1 VRAPHGDRP
10 NGHHRVTPRRW
21 QDERHAADPS
31 HRNRHRDRSRG
42 RHRHVLPASSG
53 GLPKASAA
61 DWARADALD
70 PGAVTPDGQ
79 WLLRFRCFAI
89 RLDSGETVLVDAG
102 IGPAGSPAA
111 AWAPVPGR
119 LPEELAA
126 VDIDREAVSAVV
138 LTHLHTDHIG
148 WAVVGDGE
156 AARPYFPNARYV
168 LQRAEVAALDSPAL
182 AERLLD
188 PLRAT
193 DQLHLVDGTTRL
205 GRGVLAVHTPGHT
218 PGHQCVLVES
228 GDERLAVIGDLLVHA
243 LQLVDPDQPYAFE
256 VDPDEA
262 RESRLRLLG
271 ELARVGGA
279 IATAHLTDAFRAV

>member
-1 VRAPHGDRP
+1 MSGMPLIRRAGAATVIALEDGVGTFFRP
-10 NGHHRVTPRRW
+10 RQEVF
-21 QDERHAADPS
+21 
-31 HRNRHRDRSRG
+31 
-42 RHRHVLPASSG
+42 
-53 GLPKASAA
+53 PKASAA

-126 VDIDREAVSAVV
+126 AAIDRDAVSAVV

-148 WAVVGDGE
+148 WAVVGDGG

-168 LQRAEVAALDSPAL
+168 LQRAEVAALESPTL

-193 DQLHLVDGTTRL
+193 NQLHLVDGTTRL
-205 GRGVLAVHTPGHT
+205 GPGVVAVHTPGHT

-228 GDERLAVIGDLLVHA
+228 GDETLAVTGDLLVHA
-243 LQLVDPDQPYAFE
+243 LQLADPGQPYAYEADPDQ
-256 VDPDEA
+256 A

>member
-1 VRAPHGDRP
+1 MPLIRRAGTATVIALEDGVGTFFRP
-10 NGHHRVTPRRW
+10 REEVF
-21 QDERHAADPS
+21 
-31 HRNRHRDRSRG
+31 
-42 RHRHVLPASSG
+42 
-53 GLPKASAA
+53 PKASAA

-89 RLDSGETVLVDAG
+89 RLDSGETLLVDAG

-126 VDIDREAVSAVV
+126 VTIDREAVSAVV

-156 AARPYFPNARYV
+156 APRPYFPNARYV
-168 LQRAEVAALDSPAL
+168 LQRAEVAALDSPTL

-205 GRGVLAVHTPGHT
+205 GPGVLAVHTPGH
-218 PGHQCVLVES
+218 QCVVVES
-228 GDERLAVIGDLLVHA
+228 GDETVAVTGDLLVHA
-243 LQLVDPDQPYAFE
+243 LQLADPGQPYAFE
-256 VDPDEA
+256 ADPDAA

>member
-1 VRAPHGDRP
+1 MPLIRRAGSATVIALEDGVGTFFRP
-10 NGHHRVTPRRW
+10 RQEVF
-21 QDERHAADPS
+21 
-31 HRNRHRDRSRG
+31 
-42 RHRHVLPASSG
+42 
-53 GLPKASAA
+53 PKASAA

-89 RLDSGETVLVDAG
+89 CLDSGETVLVDAG

-126 VDIDREAVSAVV
+126 AAIDREAVSAVV

-168 LQRAEVAALDSPAL
+168 LQRAEVAALESPTL

-205 GRGVLAVHTPGHT
+205 GPGVLAVHTPGHT
-218 PGHQCVLVES
+218 PGHQCVLVGRATRPS
-228 GDERLAVIGDLLVHA
+228 PSPVTCSCTRCN
-243 LQLVDPDQPYAFE
+243 
-256 VDPDEA
+256 
-262 RESRLRLLG
+262 SRTPASRTRTRPIRTRPASHG
-271 ELARVGGA
+271 SACSASWPGWAGRSPPP
-279 IATAHLTDAFRAV
+279 T